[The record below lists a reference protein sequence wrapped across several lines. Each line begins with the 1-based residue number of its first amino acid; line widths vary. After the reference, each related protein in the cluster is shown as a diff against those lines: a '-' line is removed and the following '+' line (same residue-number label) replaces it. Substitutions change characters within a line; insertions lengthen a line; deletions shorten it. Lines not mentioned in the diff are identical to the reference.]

1 MERTENMLPDIA
13 SELNQEQNGIAVI
26 RDSLIRT
33 EKGSIANS
41 IQNCKTVLE
50 RDPVLKN
57 SIRKNLMTGQ
67 TDLVNPVYWPRT
79 GIMLT
84 DTDQKNIELRLENCY
99 HLTSEKKIA
108 KAVSIVAN
116 ENQYHPVREFL
127 SGLVWDGTPRIR
139 FALHHFLG
147 ADVSDFNE
155 ECLRV
160 FMLGAAHRAF
170 QPGSKF
176 ELMLCLVGGQG
187 AGKSSFFRLLAV
199 KDEWFSDDLKK
210 LDDENVYRKLQGH
223 WIIEMSEMIATA
235 SARSIEEIK
244 AFLSRQKETYK
255 LPYEVHPE
263 DRPRQCVFAG
273 TTNRLDFLPRDRTGN
288 RRFLPVPVCP
298 ELAEQHPLENEAASR
313 EYISQMWA
321 EIMVQYRSGNYTL
334 RLSAESEKLL
344 RTNQKEFTQEDVWA
358 GMIYAFIQDY
368 KGDYLCSRQLY
379 REALQRSNDPEGR
392 ETREI
397 CEIVNTG
404 IASGEVTGW
413 CQLKNARRFG
423 AYGTQRG
430 WERIPVNK
438 EGHDNVNTEKA
449 EQMSFIVVHDLPD
462 LPWRED
468 GPVDTA
474 S

>member
-1 MERTENMLPDIA
+1 MSQTENLLPDI
-13 SELNQEQNGIAVI
+13 SPEQSQEQNEISVI
-26 RDSLIRT
+26 RDRLIRT

-41 IQNCKTVLE
+41 IQNCKTALE
-50 RDPVLKN
+50 CDPVLKN
-57 SIRKNLMTGQ
+57 SIRKNLLTGQ
-67 TDLVNPVYWPRT
+67 TDLVNPVYWHRS
-79 GIMLT
+79 GNMLT

-99 HLTSEKKIA
+99 NLTSEKKIA

-116 ENQYHPVREFL
+116 ENQYHPVRDYL
-127 SGLVWDGTPRIR
+127 SGLVWDGMPRIR

-160 FMLGAAHRAF
+160 FMLGAVHRAF
-170 QPGSKF
+170 QPGCKF

-199 KDEWFSDDLKK
+199 QDEWFSDDLKK

-244 AFLSRQKETYK
+244 AFISRQKETYK
-255 LPYEVHPE
+255 IPYEVHPE

-288 RRFLPVPVCP
+288 RRFLPIPVNP
-298 ELAEQHPLENEAASR
+298 ELAEAHPLSDEAAAR
-313 EYISQMWA
+313 KYIDQMWA
-321 EIMVQYRSGNYTL
+321 EIMTLYRSGEFSL
-334 RLSAESEKLL
+334 RLSAESEKTLCA
-344 RTNQKEFTQEDVWA
+344 NQKDFVQEDVWA
-358 GMIYAFIQDY
+358 GMIYAYFQDCRD
-368 KGDYLCSRQLY
+368 DYLCSRQLY
-379 REALQRSNDPEGR
+379 MQALLKGNDPDIR

-404 IASGEVTGW
+404 IASGEITGW
-413 CQLKNARRFG
+413 KPLKNPRRFG
-423 AYGTQRG
+423 EYGTQRG
-430 WERIPVNK
+430 WERVNKTPAPEGNTKQFSFFPVN
-438 EGHDNVNTEKA
+438 D
-449 EQMSFIVVHDLPD
+449 PD
-462 LPWRED
+462 CPF
-468 GPVDTA
+468 
-474 S
+474 

>member
-1 MERTENMLPDIA
+1 MVRTENTLPDVFP
-13 SELNQEQNGIAVI
+13 EWNQEQNEISMI

-41 IQNCKTVLE
+41 IQNCKTALE
-50 RDPVLKN
+50 CDPVLKN
-57 SIRKNLMTGQ
+57 SIRKNLLTGQ
-67 TDLVNPVYWPRT
+67 TDLVHPVYWHRT
-79 GIMLT
+79 GTMLT

-116 ENQYHPVREFL
+116 ENQYHPIRDYL
-127 SGLVWDGTPRIR
+127 SGLIWDGTPRIR

-147 ADVSDFNE
+147 AEVSDFNE

-170 QPGSKF
+170 QPGCKF

-187 AGKSSFFRLLAV
+187 AGKSTFFRLLAIR
-199 KDEWFSDDLKK
+199 DEWFSDDLKK

-255 LPYEVHPE
+255 IPYEIHPE

-288 RRFLPVPVCP
+288 RRFLPVPVYP
-298 ELAEQHPLENEAASR
+298 ELAEQHPLDDEASAR
-313 EYISQMWA
+313 KYIDQMWA
-321 EIMVQYRSGNYTL
+321 EIMTLYRSGQFTL
-334 RLSAESEKLL
+334 RLSAESDKLL
-344 RTNQKEFTQEDVWA
+344 RANQKDFMQEDTRA
-358 GMIYAFIQDY
+358 GMIYAFILDY
-368 KGDYLCSRQLY
+368 NGDYLCSKLLY
-379 REALQRSNDPEGR
+379 
-392 ETREI
+392 
-397 CEIVNTG
+397 
-404 IASGEVTGW
+404 
-413 CQLKNARRFG
+413 
-423 AYGTQRG
+423 
-430 WERIPVNK
+430 
-438 EGHDNVNTEKA
+438 
-449 EQMSFIVVHDLPD
+449 
-462 LPWRED
+462 
-468 GPVDTA
+468 
-474 S
+474 

>member
-1 MERTENMLPDIA
+1 MERTENTLPEI
-13 SELNQEQNGIAVI
+13 SPEWNQEQNEISAI
-26 RDSLIRT
+26 RNSLIRT

-50 RDPVLKN
+50 CDPVLKN
-57 SIRKNLMTGQ
+57 SIRKNLLTGQ
-67 TDLVNPVYWPRT
+67 TDLVHPVYWHRT
-79 GIMLT
+79 GNMLT

-116 ENQYHPVREFL
+116 ENQYHPIRDYL
-127 SGLVWDGTPRIR
+127 YGLVWDGTPRIR

-170 QPGSKF
+170 QPGCKF

-187 AGKSSFFRLLAV
+187 AGKSTFFRLLAIR
-199 KDEWFSDDLKK
+199 DEWFSDDLKK

-255 LPYEVHPE
+255 IPYEIHPE

-288 RRFLPVPVCP
+288 RRFLPVPVYP
-298 ELAEQHPLENEAASR
+298 ELAEQHPLDDETSAR
-313 EYISQMWA
+313 KYIDQMWA
-321 EIMVQYRSGNYTL
+321 ELMTLYRSGQFTL
-334 RLSAESEKLL
+334 RLSAESDKLL
-344 RTNQKEFTQEDVWA
+344 RANQKDFMQEDTRA

-368 KGDYLCSRQLY
+368 NGDYLCSKLLY
-379 REALQRSNDPEGR
+379 KEALQKNDEPEDR
-392 ETREI
+392 DTKEI

-404 IASGEVTGW
+404 IASGEITGW
-413 CQLKNARRFG
+413 RLFKNSRRFPG
-423 AYGTQRG
+423 YGTQRG
-430 WERIPVNK
+430 WERVTVNRSTVSPVSMERIVQPSFIPV
-438 EGHDNVNTEKA
+438 D
-449 EQMSFIVVHDLPD
+449 DPD
-462 LPWRED
+462 CPW
-468 GPVDTA
+468 
-474 S
+474 

>member
-1 MERTENMLPDIA
+1 MSQTENLLPDI
-13 SELNQEQNGIAVI
+13 SPEQSQEQNEISVI

-41 IQNCKTVLE
+41 IQNCKTALE
-50 RDPVLKN
+50 CDPVLKN
-57 SIRKNLMTGQ
+57 SIRKNLLTGQ
-67 TDLVNPVYWPRT
+67 TDLVNPVYWHRS
-79 GIMLT
+79 GNMLT

-116 ENQYHPVREFL
+116 ENQYHPVRDYL

-160 FMLGAAHRAF
+160 FMLGAVHRAF
-170 QPGSKF
+170 QPGCKF

-199 KDEWFSDDLKK
+199 RDEWFSDDLKK

-244 AFLSRQKETYK
+244 AFISRQKETYK
-255 LPYEVHPE
+255 IPYEVHPE

-288 RRFLPVPVCP
+288 RRFLPIPVNP
-298 ELAEQHPLENEAASR
+298 ELAEAHPLSNEAATR
-313 EYISQMWA
+313 KYIDQMWA
-321 EIMVQYRSGNYTL
+321 EIMTLYRSGDFTL
-334 RLSAESEKLL
+334 RLSAESEKTLCA
-344 RTNQKEFTQEDVWA
+344 NQKAFVQEDVWA
-358 GMIYAFIQDY
+358 GMIYAYFQDCRE
-368 KGDYLCSRQLY
+368 DYLCSRQLY
-379 REALQRSNDPEGR
+379 SWALLKGNDPEIR

-404 IASGEVTGW
+404 IASGEITGW
-413 CQLKNARRFG
+413 IPLKNPRRFG
-423 AYGTQRG
+423 EYGTQRG
-430 WERIPVNK
+430 WERVNK
-438 EGHDNVNTEKA
+438 TPAPSVSTV
-449 EQMSFIVVHDLPD
+449 QSSFF
-462 LPWRED
+462 
-468 GPVDTA
+468 PVDDPDCPF
-474 S
+474 

>member
-1 MERTENMLPDIA
+1 MDLMEMALPEITP
-13 SELNQEQNGIAVI
+13 EQNLEQNEISAI

-41 IQNCKTVLE
+41 IQNCKTALE
-50 RDPVLKN
+50 CDPVLKN
-57 SIRKNLMTGQ
+57 SIRKNLLTGQ
-67 TDLVNPVYWPRT
+67 TDLVNPVYWHRS
-79 GIMLT
+79 GNMLT

-116 ENQYHPVREFL
+116 ENQYHPVRDYL
-127 SGLVWDGTPRIR
+127 SGLVWDGMPRIR

-170 QPGSKF
+170 QPGCKF

-199 KDEWFSDDLKK
+199 RDEWFSDDLKK

-244 AFLSRQKETYK
+244 AFISRQKETYK
-255 LPYEVHPE
+255 IPYEVHPE

-288 RRFLPVPVCP
+288 RRFLPIPVNP
-298 ELAEQHPLENEAASR
+298 ELAEAHPLSDEAAAR
-313 EYISQMWA
+313 KYIDQMWA
-321 EIMVQYRSGNYTL
+321 EIMTLYRSGDFTL
-334 RLSAESEKLL
+334 RLSAESEKTLCA
-344 RTNQKEFTQEDVWA
+344 NQKDFVQEDVWA
-358 GMIYAFIQDY
+358 GMIYAYFQDCRE
-368 KGDYLCSRQLY
+368 DYLCSRQLY
-379 REALQRSNDPEGR
+379 SWALLKGNDPEIR

-404 IASGEVTGW
+404 IASGEITGW
-413 CQLKNARRFG
+413 IPLKNPRRFG
-423 AYGTQRG
+423 EYGTQRG
-430 WERIPVNK
+430 WERVNK
-438 EGHDNVNTEKA
+438 TPAPSVSTV
-449 EQMSFIVVHDLPD
+449 QSSFF
-462 LPWRED
+462 
-468 GPVDTA
+468 PVDDPDCPF
-474 S
+474 